1 MEQAGDGRRVVQLH
15 PPALLRKGGA
25 WHGAVWPGE
34 ARFGAARHGSQWLL
48 LVTVS
53 GWVRLPPPVIPKGS
67 DQGLARMGKAR
78 LGKAGWGKARAPMEQ

>member
-1 MEQAGDGRRVVQLH
+1 MVGGWFDSTRQSYPG
-15 PPALLRKGGA
+15 PARQGGTRL
-25 WHGAVWPGE
+25 GMVGC
-34 ARFGAARHGSQWLL
+34 GVARHGGQWLL